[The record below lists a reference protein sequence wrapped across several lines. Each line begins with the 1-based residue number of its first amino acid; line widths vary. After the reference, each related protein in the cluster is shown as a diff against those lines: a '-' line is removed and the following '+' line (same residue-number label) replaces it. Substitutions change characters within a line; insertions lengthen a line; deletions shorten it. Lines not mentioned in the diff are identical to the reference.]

1 MSLARAASAFIE
13 RRPNATTV
21 AAAMARG
28 AAGDACAQRAEDH
41 GTWDARRCAT
51 FMMWSTGVAFALD
64 RYVYSHL
71 FARWWPRNCFR
82 NVLKATAADNIII
95 TPCLYFPFFTPGRQ
109 CVKAMRCGA
118 PRRGTG
124 RRPSSSCR

>member
-28 AAGDACAQRAEDH
+28 AAGDACAQRAADH

-71 FARWWPRNCFR
+71 FALWCRLCGNQIYGTFVLNRRVDLHAIDATPARWRGDAGSSPLDGAR
-82 NVLKATAADNIII
+82 TAA
-95 TPCLYFPFFTPGRQ
+95 
-109 CVKAMRCGA
+109 
-118 PRRGTG
+118 
-124 RRPSSSCR
+124 PSP

>member
-28 AAGDACAQRAEDH
+28 AAGDACAQHAEDAP
-41 GTWDARRCAT
+41 WDARRCAT

-71 FARWWPRNCFR
+71 FARWWPPVWKSKFYAAF
-82 NVLKATAADNIII
+82 VLVIASFTHRRDACSIAWRCRFLTA
-95 TPCLYFPFFTPGRQ
+95 
-109 CVKAMRCGA
+109 
-118 PRRGTG
+118 
-124 RRPSSSCR
+124 RPSQDGRVIAEK

>member
-28 AAGDACAQRAEDH
+28 AAGDACAQHAEEDAP
-41 GTWDARRCAT
+41 WDARRCAT
-51 FMMWSTGVAFALD
+51 FMAWSTGVAFALD

-71 FARWWPRNCFR
+71 FARWWPPGWKSF
-82 NVLKATAADNIII
+82 TA
-95 TPCLYFPFFTPGRQ
+95 R
-109 CVKAMRCGA
+109 
-118 PRRGTG
+118 
-124 RRPSSSCR
+124 SSPNTRHTR

>member
-28 AAGDACAQRAEDH
+28 AAGDACAQSAEDH

-71 FARWWPRNCFR
+71 FALWWPPVWKSNLRHVR
-82 NVLKATAADNIII
+82 LLDSVAVSV
-95 TPCLYFPFFTPGRQ
+95 P
-109 CVKAMRCGA
+109 
-118 PRRGTG
+118 PRSTEPARPRS
-124 RRPSSSCR
+124 RRSTRHTR

>member
-51 FMMWSTGVAFALD
+51 FMAWSTGVAFALD

-71 FARWWPRNCFR
+71 FARWWPPVWKSNLRHVRHYGRNDSLVDFH
-82 NVLKATAADNIII
+82 T
-95 TPCLYFPFFTPGRQ
+95 G
-109 CVKAMRCGA
+109 G
-118 PRRGTG
+118 RGTA
-124 RRPSSSCR
+124 SATC

>member
-28 AAGDACAQRAEDH
+28 AAGDACAQHAEDAPC
-41 GTWDARRCAT
+41 DARRCAT
-51 FMMWSTGVAFALD
+51 FMAWSTGVAFALD

-71 FARWWPRNCFR
+71 FALWWPPVWKSNLRHVRLLDSVAVRF
-82 NVLKATAADNIII
+82 LTA
-95 TPCLYFPFFTPGRQ
+95 
-109 CVKAMRCGA
+109 
-118 PRRGTG
+118 RRSQRGHAVAELPTHTQVAAELLPERAEG
-124 RRPSSSCR
+124 DRSR

>member
-28 AAGDACAQRAEDH
+28 AAGDACAQHAEDAP
-41 GTWDARRCAT
+41 WDARRCAT
-51 FMMWSTGVAFALD
+51 FMAWSTGVAFALD

-71 FARWWPRNCFR
+71 FARWWPPVWKSNLRHDAS
-82 NVLKATAADNIII
+82 L
-95 TPCLYFPFFTPGRQ
+95 L
-109 CVKAMRCGA
+109 A
-118 PRRGTG
+118 PDTLVDFHTGGRGTA
-124 RRPSSSCR
+124 SATC

>member
-28 AAGDACAQRAEDH
+28 AAGDACAQRAEDAP
-41 GTWDARRCAT
+41 WDARRCAT
-51 FMMWSTGVAFALD
+51 FMAWSTGVAFALD

-71 FARWWPRNCFR
+71 FARWWPPVWKSNLRR
-82 NVLKATAADNIII
+82 VLVSVPHRSTEPARDVVAGDPATLVDFH
-95 TPCLYFPFFTPGRQ
+95 TG
-109 CVKAMRCGA
+109 G
-118 PRRGTG
+118 RGTA
-124 RRPSSSCR
+124 SATC

>member
-71 FARWWPRNCFR
+71 FARWWPPVWKSNLRR
-82 NVLKATAADNIII
+82 VLDGVSAAT
-95 TPCLYFPFFTPGRQ
+95 
-109 CVKAMRCGA
+109 
-118 PRRGTG
+118 
-124 RRPSSSCR
+124 

>member
-28 AAGDACAQRAEDH
+28 AAGDACAQHAEDH

-71 FARWWPRNCFR
+71 FALWWPPVWKSNLRHVPRF
-82 NVLKATAADNIII
+82 LTA
-95 TPCLYFPFFTPGRQ
+95 
-109 CVKAMRCGA
+109 
-118 PRRGTG
+118 RRSQRGHVIVEK
-124 RRPSSSCR
+124 

>member
-28 AAGDACAQRAEDH
+28 AAGDACAQHAEDAP
-41 GTWDARRCAT
+41 WDARRCAT
-51 FMMWSTGVAFALD
+51 FMAWSTGVAFALD

-71 FARWWPRNCFR
+71 FARWRPPVWKSTSVSGAPDNSALSHFSTMTWPRW
-82 NVLKATAADNIII
+82 L
-95 TPCLYFPFFTPGRQ
+95 
-109 CVKAMRCGA
+109 
-118 PRRGTG
+118 RRAVSNRHRHASMAWRST
-124 RRPSSSCR
+124 R

>member
-51 FMMWSTGVAFALD
+51 FMAWSTGVAFALD

-71 FARWWPRNCFR
+71 FARWWPPVWKSNLRHVR
-82 NVLKATAADNIII
+82 RLLDSVAVSVPHRSTEPAR
-95 TPCLYFPFFTPGRQ
+95 PC
-109 CVKAMRCGA
+109 
-118 PRRGTG
+118 RRREMT
-124 RRPSSSCR
+124 

>member
-51 FMMWSTGVAFALD
+51 FMVWSTGVAFALD

-71 FARWWPRNCFR
+71 FARWWPPGWKSRFNTASTC
-82 NVLKATAADNIII
+82 VESATKPKM
-95 TPCLYFPFFTPGRQ
+95 TL
-109 CVKAMRCGA
+109 
-118 PRRGTG
+118 PRW
-124 RRPSSSCR
+124 SA

>member
-51 FMMWSTGVAFALD
+51 FMAWSTGVAFALD

-71 FARWWPRNCFR
+71 FALWWPPVWKSNLRHVR
-82 NVLKATAADNIII
+82 SVGSSPLDGASAAT
-95 TPCLYFPFFTPGRQ
+95 
-109 CVKAMRCGA
+109 
-118 PRRGTG
+118 
-124 RRPSSSCR
+124 

>member
-1 MSLARAASAFIE
+1 MSLARAASAFVE

-28 AAGDACAQRAEDH
+28 AAGDACAQHAEEDAP
-41 GTWDARRCAT
+41 WDARRCAT

-71 FARWWPRNCFR
+71 FARWWPPVRKSNLR
-82 NVLKATAADNIII
+82 HVRV
-95 TPCLYFPFFTPGRQ
+95 G
-109 CVKAMRCGA
+109 
-118 PRRGTG
+118 
-124 RRPSSSCR
+124 SSPLDEKPDTLV

>member
-51 FMMWSTGVAFALD
+51 FMAWSTGVAFALD

-71 FARWWPRNCFR
+71 FARWWPPVWKSNLRHVRDACSIAWRCRFLTR
-82 NVLKATAADNIII
+82 RKPDTLVDFHTGGRGPASAT
-95 TPCLYFPFFTPGRQ
+95 C
-109 CVKAMRCGA
+109 
-118 PRRGTG
+118 
-124 RRPSSSCR
+124 

>member
-28 AAGDACAQRAEDH
+28 AAGDACAQRAEDAP
-41 GTWDARRCAT
+41 WDARRCAT
-51 FMMWSTGVAFALD
+51 FMAWSTGVAFALD

-71 FARWWPRNCFR
+71 FARWWPPVWKSNLRHVR
-82 NVLKATAADNIII
+82 
-95 TPCLYFPFFTPGRQ
+95 PES
-109 CVKAMRCGA
+109 
-118 PRRGTG
+118 PRRPPRRRRDACSIAWRCRFLTARRSQRG
-124 RRPSSSCR
+124 RVIAEK